1 MRPSVMTLGHSIF
14 LLIAAFA
21 AGVQNSVA
29 GGGTFFSFPALIF
42 AGIPAIPAN
51 ATSTVALWP
60 GTIASAT
67 AYRKRL
73 PHSARILAPL
83 ILASLIGGFIGAG
96 LLLKTPPATFMRLIP
111 FLFLGAT
118 LLFAFGKRLFKFSQP
133 NPDAQA
139 SWLAIAGV
147 SLLQLPI
154 SIYGG
159 FFGGG
164 IGILMLATL
173 NFLPLADIHSMN
185 GVKTLLASVT
195 NAAAITTFVAAGI
208 VVWPEAI
215 LMLVGAAAGGYAGAH
230 YAQKVDPARVRTFIV
245 IVGFTMAFYFL
256 WKYR

>member
-1 MRPSVMTLGHSIF
+1 MTFGHAIF
-14 LLIAAFA
+14 LFFAALI

-29 GGGTFFSFPALIF
+29 GGGTFFSFPALLF
-42 AGIPAIPAN
+42 AGVPPIPAN

-60 GTIASAT
+60 GTMASAA

-73 PHSARILAPL
+73 PHSARILVPL
-83 ILASLIGGFIGAG
+83 VLASLAGGFIGAG

-118 LLFAFGKRLFKFSQP
+118 LLFAFGKRLFKISQP
-133 NPDAQA
+133 PKDAKA
-139 SWLAIAGV
+139 SWLAVGGV
-147 SLLQLPI
+147 ALLQIPI

-173 NFLPLADIHSMN
+173 NFLPLPDIHAMN
-185 GVKTLLASVT
+185 GVKTLLASAT
-195 NAAAITTFVAAGI
+195 NAAAIATFVVAGI

-215 LMLVGAAAGGYAGAH
+215 VMLVGAAAGGYAGAH
-230 YAQKVDPARVRTFIV
+230 YAQKVDAARVRSFIV
-245 IVGFTMAFYFL
+245 VVGFAMSFYFL

>member
-1 MRPSVMTLGHSIF
+1 MTFGHVIF
-14 LLIAAFA
+14 LFFAALI

-29 GGGTFFSFPALIF
+29 GGGTFFSFPALLF
-42 AGIPAIPAN
+42 AGVPAIPAN

-60 GTIASAT
+60 GTMASAA
-67 AYRKRL
+67 AYRKKL
-73 PHSARILAPL
+73 PHSARILLPL
-83 ILASLIGGFIGAG
+83 VMASLAGGFIGAS

-118 LLFAFGKRLFKFSQP
+118 LLFAFGKRLFKVSQP
-133 NPDAQA
+133 HKDAKA

-147 SLLQLPI
+147 ALLQLPI

-173 NFLPLADIHSMN
+173 NFLRLPDIHAMN
-185 GVKTLLASVT
+185 GVKTLLASAT
-195 NAAAITTFVAAGI
+195 NAAAIITFVVAGI
-208 VVWPEAI
+208 VVWPEAL

-245 IVGFTMAFYFL
+245 IVGFAMSFYFL